1 MVIFFF
7 RSSSTEK
14 LNAMFMF
21 MFRLEISWILFLEAP
36 SFSHFSYF
44 KPCMIQK
51 QEQHV
56 QKLASTIPVSWR
68 KRKNV
73 HHHLADCPAV
83 FFRFACLH
91 SWRWEP
97 SLLCGTF
104 KAVLQHQKLGSQT
117 VFFCKFGILHD
128 EGRRESKKMMKNRQK
143 VPVFSLLVLGPDLLR
158 DILGSAWNVVQNL
171 WRGSKCWAWNLV
183 GPKYWV
189 RDFSQ
194 HFRPNHSKW
203 TWRLKNGLFS

>member
-1 MVIFFF
+1 
-7 RSSSTEK
+7 
-14 LNAMFMF
+14 

-44 KPCMIQK
+44 KPCIIQK
-51 QEQHV
+51 QEQHL

-83 FFRFACLH
+83 FFRFAYLH

-117 VFFCKFGILHD
+117 VFFAWAWFVARHFRLGLKCCAKFMKRFKVLGLKFGRAKI
-128 EGRRESKKMMKNRQK
+128 
-143 VPVFSLLVLGPDLLR
+143 LGPRFFATFQAKPLKMDMASQKWA
-158 DILGSAWNVVQNL
+158 IFLG
-171 WRGSKCWAWNLV
+171 
-183 GPKYWV
+183 
-189 RDFSQ
+189 F
-194 HFRPNHSKW
+194 H
-203 TWRLKNGLFS
+203 LFLGNFLCSGHLAYT

>member
-1 MVIFFF
+1 MKQVKPHCGFSPSTTATIWWSLAFFFKKWSFFFF
-7 RSSSTEK
+7 RSSFTEK
-14 LNAMFMF
+14 LNALFMF

-83 FFRFACLH
+83 FFRFAYLH

-104 KAVLQHQKLGSQT
+104 EAVLQHQKLGSQT
-117 VFFCKFGILHD
+117 VFFFAKVEFY
-128 EGRRESKKMMKNRQK
+128 MMKAEEK
-143 VPVFSLLVLGPDLLR
+143 AKKWWKP
-158 DILGSAWNVVQNL
+158 AK
-171 WRGSKCWAWNLV
+171 KC
-183 GPKYWV
+183 
-189 RDFSQ
+189 
-194 HFRPNHSKW
+194 
-203 TWRLKNGLFS
+203 LFFPC

>member
-1 MVIFFF
+1 MYFVVIYAFFF
-7 RSSSTEK
+7 VNFILQKFCSCKRNDK
-14 LNAMFMF
+14 YQVCLFILF

-44 KPCMIQK
+44 KPCIIQK
-51 QEQHV
+51 QEQHL

-104 KAVLQHQKLGSQT
+104 KAVLQHQKSGSQT
-117 VFFCKFGILHD
+117 VFFVAKL
-128 EGRRESKKMMKNRQK
+128 EVYMMKAEEK
-143 VPVFSLLVLGPDLLR
+143 AKKWWKP
-158 DILGSAWNVVQNL
+158 AK
-171 WRGSKCWAWNLV
+171 KC
-183 GPKYWV
+183 
-189 RDFSQ
+189 
-194 HFRPNHSKW
+194 
-203 TWRLKNGLFS
+203 LFFPC